1 MPKRR
6 DALILAGVAVTA
18 GVAGALS
25 GVFVLQAGSGA
36 ADLLAARFTD
46 LEGRARQLKE
56 WRGRALLCNFWA
68 TWCAPCREEIP
79 MLVTAK
85 QQRLPGMAEIVGI
98 GIDRADNIREFAA
111 MYKINYPLLIG
122 DATTPSLL
130 RTLGNTGGA
139 LPYTVVLDR
148 RGTLVGRKL
157 GVFTDAELRQ
167 VLASL
172 IS

>member
-1 MPKRR
+1 
-6 DALILAGVAVTA
+6 
-18 GVAGALS
+18 
-25 GVFVLQAGSGA
+25 
-36 ADLLAARFTD
+36 
-46 LEGRARQLKE
+46 
-56 WRGRALLCNFWA
+56 
-68 TWCAPCREEIP
+68 

-85 QQRLPGMAEIVGI
+85 QQRLSGMAKIVGI